1 MVIKASEKNILPG
14 LEVGRAL
21 AFSPFAIALKASDNC
36 LVF

>member
-21 AFSPFAIALKASDNC
+21 ANTKKTKWQGL
-36 LVF
+36 